1 MSGNAE
7 EGIAKLQAANA
18 QASGAA
24 GLQQHHRGTIAYL
37 DERIL
42 IFALAIAMIG
52 LLVLWATAK
61 SPLLLY
67 GSLAGVIMLTLL
79 WGYVRLKSIERTRR
93 EREQQA
99 RGCEIEPGR
108 IE

>member
-7 EGIAKLQAANA
+7 ESIAKMQAAKA
-18 QASGAA
+18 QAGGAA
-24 GLQQHHRGTIAYL
+24 GLQQHHVGTIAYL

-42 IFALAIAMIG
+42 IFILAMAMIG

-67 GSLAGVIMLTLL
+67 GSLVAVILLTLL
-79 WGYVRLKSIERTRR
+79 WGYARIKGIERKRR
-93 EREQQA
+93 EQAQQA
-99 RGCEIEPGR
+99 NAWKSEDSP
-108 IE
+108 

>member
-7 EGIAKLQAANA
+7 EGIAKIQAASA
-18 QASGAA
+18 QAGGAA
-24 GLQQHHRGTIAYL
+24 GLQKHHRGTVAYL

-42 IFALAIAMIG
+42 TFVLAIGMIG

-67 GSLAGVIMLTLL
+67 GSLVVVILLTLL
-79 WGYVRLKSIERTRR
+79 WGYARIKGIERKRQQR
-93 EREQQA
+93 AQQA
-99 RGCEIEPGR
+99 SDWQSGNSN
-108 IE
+108 

>member
-1 MSGNAE
+1 MSDNAE
-7 EGIAKLQAANA
+7 AGIAKLQATNA

-24 GLQQHHRGTIAYL
+24 GLQKHHGGTIAYL

-42 IFALAIAMIG
+42 IFILAIAMIG

-67 GSLAGVIMLTLL
+67 GSLIAVVLLTLL
-79 WGYVRLKSIERTRR
+79 WGYARIKGIERKRR
-93 EREQQA
+93 ERAQQA
-99 RGCEIEPGR
+99 GAWKSEEPG
-108 IE
+108 